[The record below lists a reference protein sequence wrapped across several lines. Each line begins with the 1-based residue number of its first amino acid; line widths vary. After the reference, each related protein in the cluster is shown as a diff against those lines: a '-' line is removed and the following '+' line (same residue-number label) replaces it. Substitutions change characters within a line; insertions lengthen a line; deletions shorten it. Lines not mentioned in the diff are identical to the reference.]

1 MAGVTPG
8 TTEIA
13 SNVSVSA
20 AATDN
25 ARALGVPVEY
35 LGVVFDAIELF
46 KEQMQE
52 DLSSTDGEYVGL
64 AVVQEVFEGSKC
76 RDGLIKKGS
85 NVRIMR
91 GDKIL
96 QEIKVGTLWNL
107 KAKVDTIESG
117 DECGIG
123 LLDF

>member
-1 MAGVTPG
+1 M
-8 TTEIA
+8 
-13 SNVSVSA
+13 
-20 AATDN
+20 
-25 ARALGVPVEY
+25 
-35 LGVVFDAIELF
+35 
-46 KEQMQE
+46 
-52 DLSSTDGEYVGL
+52 

-107 KAKVDTIESG
+107 RAKVDTIESG

-123 LLDF
+123 LLDFEDFQFGGISELLIVIDYNLLFQSHFQAPLV